1 MLRWLHAD
9 RAARLTVIG
18 LATLLCSLPA
28 WSQQAPPADVL
39 AVRIADL
46 NARLETLTSFVPD
59 APGVTQLL
67 AERGGLLRDLMG
79 TDPQHAAELRLA
91 APLAARIRA
100 ASPQAGIEE
109 EGDWAG
115 SLAVLIEDAFSARRS
130 RHRYVLH
137 APGEDLEVF
146 FASGAA
152 PASSARLAI
161 HGIRLEGRIAAMR
174 ISPELP
180 PDGDVAAAVAAA
192 PGPECSTLGVQDT
205 AVILVTTPS
214 EPVFSAGFTPSYFQQ
229 EFFGASS
236 GSLATASLNSV
247 VQEMSHGQAS
257 VAGQVFGPFALAQ
270 DYNCDQFSALLSAAI
285 AAADSS
291 INFTSY
297 RRIVV
302 VFPVSTCSYGGLGT
316 IGCRAQSTSDGSVI
330 ASVSWLPI
338 SHGDETQL
346 ALGVFAHEFG
356 HNLGLH
362 HADSDDYGN
371 VPLGRLGI
379 TGLSEEYE
387 DRFSIMGLSRSF
399 SGQPIAGQF
408 ASPHKSL
415 ALRWLGPGAYQEVQS
430 SGAFTVVP
438 FENSSGLRALRI
450 LRDPATSSW
459 LWLEYRQPLGDIDST
474 LALVQTTNI
483 FQGALIHY
491 EDALIEPTRSNL
503 LDFTPSSIPNNFRD
517 PTLTP
522 GNFWS
527 DPDSLLRIAVTGANS
542 SGVSVNVTYAAACAT
557 LGASST
563 SFTELGGS
571 GTITVTAPSDCS
583 WTASS
588 AFSWLTLTGA
598 TFGQGDGTV
607 TFTVAPNGAS
617 DQRNGYITV
626 QRQAIPF
633 VQQGGGRTV
642 ISVNPRQGSGAS
654 GEFTFIVKDA
664 SAYQN
669 IGSVVIAFSDLYEFS
684 PNTCMLLVSTS
695 GTASLRDDSGR
706 AFVSG
711 GINLQV
717 PGASKANSQCTV
729 FSTGS
734 SVVGSGPQL
743 TITLQLAFAQ
753 SFSGTHRIIG
763 RVSGVADVIPLGM
776 WTVSS
781 GCGYALGSTGQN
793 FTSAAGTGSV
803 SVLAAAG
810 CAWAAAS
817 NATWINVTSGSPG
830 TGNGPVGYSVD
841 ANASVSPRVGTMTI
855 AGQTFTVQQSGSGSC
870 SYTLSPPSATFNP
883 PGGNGSVAVVT
894 TAGCAWTATSNTSWL
909 VVTSGSSGNGNGSV
923 GYSVSVNAT
932 AGLRTGTLTIGG
944 QPFTVQQSGGG
955 SCSYALGSNN
965 ATLGAAGGAG
975 TVAVVAGAG
984 CSWTAASNA
993 PWLTVT
999 SGSSGNGHG
1008 TVGYFVSSLTA
1019 LTSRTTTLEIAGL
1032 PFTVEQDP
1040 ALGGSIGQIA
1050 SGGTWKTTL
1059 TYLNLGSVAS
1069 GASMSFFGND
1079 GNPLNLPLTFP
1090 QTPLV
1095 GDTTTAVLTRTLNPG
1110 AQLVVDSTG
1119 PDSAP
1124 TMEGWGQLQPT
1135 VGIKAFGIFSNPTY
1149 KWEAVVPLESRDAGS
1164 YMLAFDN
1171 TGVITTGV
1179 ALANLVGSAASV
1191 PVIIRGPGGNAVFS
1205 GQIALPARG
1214 HTAFMLVDRYPATAN
1229 ARGVIEFQTPVG
1241 GRISALGLRV
1251 NGPALTT
1258 LPVLTPT
1265 TSGGGSITHAL
1276 FNGEWTNSFTLVN
1289 TGNTS
1294 ASATL
1299 SFFDQNGSALTVP
1312 LSLPQ
1317 SGESLSANSL
1327 TRTLAAGAS
1336 LLIET
1341 VGQAS
1346 VPVVVGSARLTTN
1359 GSVDAFGIFRWTQ
1372 FSQEASVP
1380 LEQREAGSYV
1390 LPFDNTSGLTTGLA
1404 LANVANV
1411 GAGVNVVIRND
1422 AGTLLQSAVINLP
1435 ANGQTSFVLPDQ
1447 YPSAAGKRGTIE
1459 FITPPGGRISVI
1471 GLRAGTAGNLTT
1483 IPVLAK

>member
-1 MLRWLHAD
+1 MLRSAHLN
-9 RAARLTVIG
+9 RAARWAVIG
-18 LATLLCSLPA
+18 LAALLCALPA
-28 WSQQAPPADVL
+28 WSQQAPSADVL

-46 NARLETLTSFVPD
+46 NARLATLPSFVPG
-59 APGVTQLL
+59 APGVTQML
-67 AERGGLLRDLMG
+67 AERGGLLRDLMAA
-79 TDPQHAAELRLA
+79 DPQRAAELQLA

-115 SLAVLIEDAFSARRS
+115 ALAVLIEDDFSARRS

-152 PASSARLAI
+152 PAFSSRLAI
-161 HGIRLEGRIAAMR
+161 DGIRLEGRIAAMR
-174 ISPELP
+174 IPPEVP

-270 DYNCDQFSALLSAAI
+270 NYNCDQFSALLSAAI

-291 INFTSY
+291 VNFTSY

-316 IGCRAQSTSDGSVI
+316 IGCQAQSTSDGSVI

-338 SHGDETQL
+338 FDGNETQL

-387 DRFSIMGLSRSF
+387 DRFSIMGLRRSF
-399 SGQPIAGQF
+399 NGQPIAGQF

-438 FENSSGLRALRI
+438 FESSNGLRALRI

-474 LALVQTTNI
+474 LSLGQTTNI

-598 TFGQGDGTV
+598 TTGQGDGTV

-617 DQRNGYITV
+617 GQRNGYITV

-642 ISVNPRQGSGAS
+642 IRVNPRQGSGAS

-669 IGSVVIAFSDLYEFS
+669 IGSVVIAFSDLYEIS
-684 PNTCMLLVSTS
+684 PNTCMLLISTS
-695 GTASLRDDSGR
+695 GTAFLRDDSGR
-706 AFVSG
+706 AFLSG
-711 GINLQV
+711 SINLQV

-763 RVSGVADVIPLGM
+763 HASGTTDVIPLGM

-830 TGNGPVGYSVD
+830 TGNGTVGYSVD
-841 ANASVSPRVGTMTI
+841 ANSSISPRVGTMTI
-855 AGQTFTVQQSGSGSC
+855 AGQTFTVQQSGGGSC
-870 SYTLSPPSATFNP
+870 SYTL
-883 PGGNGSVAVVT
+883 GSYNV
-894 TAGCAWTATSNTSWL
+894 
-909 VVTSGSSGNGNGSV
+909 
-923 GYSVSVNAT
+923 
-932 AGLRTGTLTIGG
+932 
-944 QPFTVQQSGGG
+944 
-955 SCSYALGSNN
+955 
-965 ATLGAAGGAG
+965 TLGAAGGAG

-999 SGSSGNGHG
+999 SGSSGNGNG

-1059 TYLNLGSVAS
+1059 TYLNLGTVAS

-1079 GNPLNLPLTFP
+1079 GSPLSLPLTFP
-1090 QTPLV
+1090 QTPGV
-1095 GDTTTAVLTRTLNPG
+1095 GNTSTAVFTRTLNPG

-1119 PDSAP
+1119 PDSTP

-1135 VGIKAFGIFSNPTY
+1135 AGIKAFGIFSNPTY
-1149 KWEAVVPLESRDAGS
+1149 RWEAVVPLESRDAGS

-1171 TGVITTGV
+1171 TGVITTSV
-1179 ALANLVGSAASV
+1179 ALANLAGSAASV
-1191 PVIIRGPGGNAVFS
+1191 PVIVRGPGGDAVFS

-1214 HTAFMLVDRYPATAN
+1214 HTAFMLKDLYPVTAS
-1229 ARGVIEFQTPVG
+1229 ARGVIEFQTPAG

-1289 TGNTS
+1289 TGNTP

-1390 LPFDNTSGLTTGLA
+1390 LPFDNTSGLTAGLA

-1435 ANGQTSFVLPDQ
+1435 ASGQTSFLLPDQ
-1447 YPSAAGKRGTIE
+1447 YPLAAGKRGTIE

-1471 GLRAGTAGNLTT
+1471 GLCAGTAGNLTT